1 MAGEL
6 VYFLLGAVI
15 GGAAMWFAACAVLA
29 GKYSSSGQGPT
40 VQSIAARLEREGMSR
55 KGLRSHAPAHRAQP
69 R

>member
-15 GGAAMWFAACAVLA
+15 GGAAMWFAACAILA
-29 GKYSSSGQGPT
+29 AKYSSPLQGPT
-40 VQSIAARLEREGMSR
+40 VQSIADRLEREGIPRSTS
-55 KGLRSHAPAHRAQP
+55 KSHAPAHRAHE